1 MVYCCFSNLVRGP
14 TYGSLQFFEPRVDKR
29 VYEIGGTRKLEVD
42 GTSSKVLLGGSKLEG
57 MLLNDNQVVLYFLLI
72 YF

>member
-1 MVYCCFSNLVRGP
+1 MVYCCFSNSVRGP
-14 TYGSLQFFEPRVDKR
+14 TSGSLQFFKPRVNKR
-29 VYEIGGTRKLEVD
+29 IYEIGGTRKLEVD
-42 GTSSKVLLGGSKLEG
+42 RTSSKVLLGGSKLEG